1 MRMLNLLALLS
12 LAILF
17 VNPASADHSAK
28 HSIAI
33 IEKAVAKLVKEKE
46 KDKPSLSEKPSSEI
60 FITKPET
67 KTKSKSTNN
76 KSTKSNSLWDQISLA
91 ANLEFNPNHPRII
104 RERMRYLRTPGYL
117 TQVSKRAE
125 PFFFHIVDALK
136 KQNLPEELALLPM
149 IESAFISDAVSK
161 SGAAGLWQFIPATGQ
176 HFGIKRNPWYDGRHD
191 VRASTK
197 AATQYLKKLHKMFDG
212 DWLLVLAAY
221 NAGENTILKQMDRN
235 RAHGK
240 PADYWNLQLREE
252 PARYV
257 PKFLALLSIIHHSED
272 YGVKLWPIKNAPF
285 FATINITKQTSLQQL
300 AKRLNVNLKLLTR
313 LNAGLSDKVIPA
325 KQKYELIVPTRIAAK
340 FRSTNPEKPGDASH
354 QVAQGETLSQISR
367 RYDVTVNQLKKNN
380 RLDSDSIRPGQTLI
394 IPGS

>member
-1 MRMLNLLALLS
+1 MRLLNLLALLS

-28 HSIAI
+28 HSIVD
-33 IEKAVAKLVKEKE
+33 IEKAVAKLVKEKDE
-46 KDKPSLSEKPSSEI
+46 SNLSEKPSSEI
-60 FITKPET
+60 FITKPAI
-67 KTKSKSTNN
+67 KTK
-76 KSTKSNSLWDQISLA
+76 TKSNSLWDQISLA
-91 ANLEFNPNHPRII
+91 TNLEFNPNHPRII
-104 RERMRYLRTPGYL
+104 RERMRYLRTPEYL
-117 TQVSKRAE
+117 AQVSKRAE

-136 KQNLPEELALLPM
+136 KQNLPVELALLPM
-149 IESAFISDAVSK
+149 IESAYISGAVSK

-176 HFGIKRNPWYDGRHD
+176 HFGIKRNQWYDGRHD

-197 AATQYLKKLHKMFDG
+197 AATQYLKKLHKIFDG

-235 RAHGK
+235 RTHGK

-252 PARYV
+252 PAHYV
-257 PKFLALLSIIHHSED
+257 PKFLALLSIIHHAED
-272 YGVKLWPIKNAPF
+272 YGVKLWSIKNAPF
-285 FATINITKQTSLQQL
+285 FTTINITNQTSLQQL
-300 AKRLNVNLKLLTR
+300 AKKLNVNLKLLTR
-313 LNAGLSDKVIPA
+313 LNAGLSDKAIPA
-325 KQKYELIVPTRIAAK
+325 KQKYELIVPTSTAAK

-367 RYDVTVNQLKKNN
+367 RYDVSVNQLKKNN
-380 RLDSDSIRPGQTLI
+380 RLDSDNIRPGQTLI